1 MTQFYE
7 HMQTCLTE
15 IGYYDPDKPRL
26 LMRRLKRLFNRA
38 RLDINEYNILRCISN
53 RRIRSGRILCW
64 RSRER

>member
-38 RLDINEYNILRCISN
+38 RLDINEYNILR
-53 RRIRSGRILCW
+53 GILA
-64 RSRER
+64 SVQDQVKNNKN